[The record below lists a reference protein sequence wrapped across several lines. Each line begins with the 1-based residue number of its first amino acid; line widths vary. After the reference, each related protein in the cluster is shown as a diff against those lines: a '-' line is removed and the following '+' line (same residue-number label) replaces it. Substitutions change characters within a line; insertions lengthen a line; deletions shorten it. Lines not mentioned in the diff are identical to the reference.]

1 MKLGTVRMLSVV
13 ALVILEGCGGNDNP
27 MSPGGVVPHTNFVAS
42 EPFTFN
48 LDGAGRLRVRL
59 EASTGVLSSTAV
71 RRERCGHH
79 RRPRGSV

>member
-27 MSPGGVVPHTNFVAS
+27 MSPGGVVPNTNFVAS